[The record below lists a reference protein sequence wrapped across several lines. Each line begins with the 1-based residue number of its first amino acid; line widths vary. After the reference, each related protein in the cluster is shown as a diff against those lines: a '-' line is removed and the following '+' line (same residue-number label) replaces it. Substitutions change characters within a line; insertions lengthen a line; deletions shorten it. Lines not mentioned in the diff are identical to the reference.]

1 MQKSEL
7 IKKTMTILFIGL
19 ILLSCNNSQD
29 QHVGQTTV
37 SKWQGNKKSA
47 VSITYDDGIITQFTV
62 ARPIMNKLNLPATFF
77 VLTGKVYGSEEGRF
91 IGRSKDDI
99 IRETDLI
106 KTNADNFFERA
117 SLIGFTG
124 PNQGLMAHSNAGSL
138 FESGKIT
145 EAYKSID
152 EAYKKLRNGN
162 LKDTDEVVYH
172 DNPQDTTSWDDL
184 RKYTAEGHEI
194 ASHSITHPRMAVL
207 DETNLLYELE
217 QSKMDIS
224 KHLGEEFTFSVEC
237 PYGTENERVME
248 YARSVYP
255 ALRNRM
261 PETYLDEFN
270 RSSDQDPGASE
281 NEYVQWQRGPLTN
294 SSMDLMKSWIDK
306 CLANDNIW
314 LVLVFHGV
322 DNFGWEPKTA
332 EELQDYFT
340 FIKEKENDL
349 WVATFADV
357 TKYIKQRQNIDII
370 SDVEDGSISLTFLSD
385 LDPTIYNVPLT
396 FKTYV
401 PGSWKSVKV
410 KSNDKEITTGLEINK
425 DDRGNYII
433 FNVSPLQGKIVI
445 SASV

>member
-1 MQKSEL
+1 MQKLEL
-7 IKKTMTILFIGL
+7 RITHMTILFIGL
-19 ILLSCNNSQD
+19 ILLSCTNSLD
-29 QHVGQTTV
+29 PIVGQTTV

-47 VSITYDDGIITQFTV
+47 ISITYDDGIISQFTV

-77 VLTGKVYGSEEGRF
+77 VLTGKINGSEKGRF
-91 IGRSKDDI
+91 IGRSKEDI
-99 IRETDLI
+99 IRETEVT

-117 SLIGFTG
+117 SLIGYTG
-124 PNQGLMAHSNAGSL
+124 SSQGILAHSNAGSL
-138 FESGKIT
+138 FESGKIA
-145 EAYKSID
+145 EAYASID
-152 EAYKKLRNGN
+152 EAFKNLRNGT

-184 RKYTAEGHEI
+184 RKYAEEGHEI

-207 DETNLLYELE
+207 DEANLLFELK
-217 QSKMDIS
+217 QSKTDIA
-224 KHLGEEFTFSVEC
+224 KYLGEEFTFSVEC
-237 PYGTENERVME
+237 PYGTENERVMD
-248 YARSVYP
+248 YAMEVYP

-332 EELQDYFT
+332 QELQEYFT
-340 FIKEKENDL
+340 FIKQKENDL

-357 TKYIKQRQNIDII
+357 TKYIKERKNIEID
-370 SDVEDGSISLTFLSD
+370 SKVEDGSILLTFLSD
-385 LDPTIYNVPLT
+385 LDPVTYNVPLT

-401 PGSWKSVKV
+401 PGSWKNVKV
-410 KSNDKEITTGLEINK
+410 MSNDKEIATGLEISK
-425 DDRGNYII
+425 DDMGYYILY
-433 FNVSPLQGKIVI
+433 NASLLQGKIVI
-445 SASV
+445 SERV